1 MNKVKITAESHFV
14 PQLSNNDKT
23 LFYFSYNVKI
33 YNEGKKKVQIIGRHW
48 DIEDSLGRKR
58 VVDGEGVIGKK
69 PMIGPGKEFEYK
81 SFCPLKT
88 DFGVMKGFYTMKD
101 EEGNLFKASIPQF
114 GLVVPNTVN

>member
-14 PQLSNNDKT
+14 PRLSNNDQT
-23 LFYFSYNVKI
+23 LFYFVYNVKI
-33 YNEGKKKVQIIGRHW
+33 CNEGKKKVQIISRHW

-69 PMIGPGKEFEYK
+69 PMIEPGKNFEYK

-88 DFGVMKGFYTMKD
+88 DFGLMKGFYTMKD

>member
-1 MNKVKITAESHFV
+1 MNEVKITAESQFV
-14 PQLSNNDKT
+14 PRLSNNDKA
-23 LFYFSYNVKI
+23 LFYFSYKIKI
-33 YNEGKKKVQIIGRHW
+33 YNEGEKQVQLISRHW

-58 VVDGEGVIGKK
+58 VIDGEGVIGKK
-69 PMIGPGKEFEYK
+69 PMIEPGENFEYK

-88 DFGVMKGFYTMKD
+88 DFGIMKGFYTMKD